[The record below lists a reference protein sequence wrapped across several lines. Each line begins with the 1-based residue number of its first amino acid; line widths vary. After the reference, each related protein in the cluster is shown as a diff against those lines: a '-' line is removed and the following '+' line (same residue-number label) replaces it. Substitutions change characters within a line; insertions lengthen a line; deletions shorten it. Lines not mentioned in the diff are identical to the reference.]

1 MAEKYGVVPPKFTKE
16 WWPYFWEYY
25 KVHTIVIAF
34 IIIAVVTTAVQC
46 AGREKYDLNVTYGG
60 KLSFDTELT
69 PKLEEEFE
77 KYIDDVDGNGEKNVF
92 FQAMTISGLQGY
104 EQYDYALE
112 TKLQLE
118 FQMENSFIFLL
129 DKTQMDTLMKMDSAG
144 ETFTPVSEW
153 ADNVDESR
161 LVKADDGKAY
171 AVDISDSKI
180 FADCG
185 LPSEGTYALLKLN
198 LKPEEK
204 AAYESSKK
212 LLREIIK

>member
-25 KVHTIVIAF
+25 KVHTIVAAF

-104 EQYDYALE
+104 EQNDYALE

-185 LPSEGTYALLKLN
+185 FSCEGTYALIKLN

>member
-25 KVHTIVIAF
+25 KIHTIAAVVIVVSVIA
-34 IIIAVVTTAVQC
+34 TAVQC
-46 AGREKYDLNVTYGG
+46 ANREKYDLNVTYGG
-60 KLSFDTELT
+60 NLSFDTELT

-77 KYIDDVDGNGEKNVF
+77 KYIDDIDGNGEKNVF

-104 EQYDYALE
+104 EEYDYALE

-129 DKTQMDTLMKMDSAG
+129 DKSQMDMLTQGDYAG
-144 ETFTPVSEW
+144 ETFAPVSEW

-161 LVKADDGKAY
+161 LVKAADGKAY

-185 LPSEGTYALLKLN
+185 LSCKGTYALLKLN

-212 LLREIIK
+212 LLAEIIK

>member
-25 KVHTIVIAF
+25 KVHTIVAAF

-153 ADNVDESR
+153 AD
-161 LVKADDGKAY
+161 
-171 AVDISDSKI
+171 ISDSKI

-185 LPSEGTYALLKLN
+185 FSCEGTYALIKLN